1 MFLKKLKSIAEQHLG
16 ENDVKDVVISV
27 PSFFTDFQRRA
38 LKDAARKAGMNL
50 MRILNETSAVAIE
63 YGVHREGLKDL
74 EEKRKR
80 ARIDLNEEYQ
90 VNKRRRITEEIVRD

>member
-1 MFLKKLKSIAEQHLG
+1 MFLKKLRSIAEQHLG

-38 LKDAARKAGMNL
+38 MKAAAVKAGMNL

-63 YGVHREGLKDL
+63 YGVHREGLKEL
-74 EEKRKR
+74 K
-80 ARIDLNEEYQ
+80 LN
-90 VNKRRRITEEIVRD
+90 VH